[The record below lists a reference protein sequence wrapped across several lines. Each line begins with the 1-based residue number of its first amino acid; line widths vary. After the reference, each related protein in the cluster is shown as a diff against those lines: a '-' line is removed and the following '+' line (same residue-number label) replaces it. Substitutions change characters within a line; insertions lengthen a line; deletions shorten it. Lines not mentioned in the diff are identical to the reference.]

1 MPIYTRTGDDGT
13 TALYGG
19 RRLPK
24 SDSQVEAYGC
34 VDELTTTLGMLML
47 YIEDKGELQFVGD
60 IQLDLYAIMGSL
72 AQAPTNLSDQEKK
85 IKIFEI
91 KIDSLTGKL
100 PPLTHFILPQGS
112 KASCWAHMAR
122 VTCRK
127 AERAVILFIEKAKSM
142 DGKNTQIIVRYLN
155 RLSDLL
161 FTYARSFNTTKEIA
175 TRKK

>member
-19 RRLPK
+19 RRLLK
-24 SDSQVEAYGC
+24 SDPQVEAYGC
-34 VDELTTTLGMLML
+34 VDELTTTLGILML
-47 YIEDKGELQFVGD
+47 YIKDREELRFVGD
-60 IQLDLYAIMGSL
+60 IQLDLYAIMSSL
-72 AQAPTNLSDQEKK
+72 AQAPTNLSNQKRK
-85 IKIFEI
+85 IMMFEE

-100 PPLTHFILPQGS
+100 PPLTHFILPQGP

-122 VTCRK
+122 VICRK
-127 AERAVILFIEKAKSM
+127 TERAVIFFFKKAKKL
-142 DGKNTQIIVRYLN
+142 DDKNTQIIVKYLN

-175 TRKK
+175 TR